1 MYLSHTG
8 AAYSPQVY
16 WAIGGCVGV
25 YLIFIGV
32 TLVVALFA
40 TGAQARRAQQILSR
54 LLDTLDR
61 LSGRGR

>member
-1 MYLSHTG
+1 MYLSST
-8 AAYSPQVY
+8 AAASTPMS
-16 WAIGGCVGV
+16 WTIEGCAVI

-40 TGAQARRAQQILSR
+40 SGAQARRAQQILNR

>member
-1 MYLSHTG
+1 MSWT
-8 AAYSPQVY
+8 
-16 WAIGGCVGV
+16 IEGCAVI

-40 TGAQARRAQQILSR
+40 SGAQARRAQQILNR